1 MVQVNGADVV
11 KVGHRQVVS
20 LIRQGGSR
28 LLMKVVSVS
37 RKSESNLI
45 RKKGLLS
52 LHVVFRDH
60 SCLKFNH
67 RILLN
72 TTSPESL
79 VRHLFFFVSIVTSSG
94 RNYKLHIELY

>member
-1 MVQVNGADVV
+1 MEGGATDRRFPHRGMVIFKSQILAADAYTSLEVTAVCLLFIVQVNGADVV

-45 RKKGLLS
+45 RKKGS
-52 LHVVFRDH
+52 F
-60 SCLKFNH
+60 
-67 RILLN
+67 
-72 TTSPESL
+72 T
-79 VRHLFFFVSIVTSSG
+79 LFD
-94 RNYKLHIELY
+94 REKL

>member
-1 MVQVNGADVV
+1 MRPPGCVLRRRGAHLSVGPPVVQVNGADVV

-45 RKKGLLS
+45 RKKG
-52 LHVVFRDH
+52 F
-60 SCLKFNH
+60 
-67 RILLN
+67 
-72 TTSPESL
+72 
-79 VRHLFFFVSIVTSSG
+79 VTSFSTAVKQT
-94 RNYKLHIELY
+94 N

>member
-1 MVQVNGADVV
+1 MSRQKAVFDQIKAAYEFQNTNPFQVNGTDVV

-45 RKKGLLS
+45 RKKGW
-52 LHVVFRDH
+52 
-60 SCLKFNH
+60 C
-67 RILLN
+67 
-72 TTSPESL
+72 
-79 VRHLFFFVSIVTSSG
+79 
-94 RNYKLHIELY
+94 

>member
-1 MVQVNGADVV
+1 MCVQVNGADVV

-45 RKKGLLS
+45 RKKGAAGAS
-52 LHVVFRDH
+52 KHPFI
-60 SCLKFNH
+60 K
-67 RILLN
+67 IK
-72 TTSPESL
+72 
-79 VRHLFFFVSIVTSSG
+79 VT
-94 RNYKLHIELY
+94 